1 MAFRRIGSAV
11 TLATALTIAAPLV
24 ASAQGRGGGPPLYT
38 PTATDKDAKAVLY
51 NWASHMGMLRG
62 VEEHELAVSL
72 EYQGNGTMQVEG
84 QPCTL
89 KKYRVS
95 ANYQT
100 QGQRTQIECT
110 RPNGQTY
117 SNIEVVSG
125 VYAWNEDIPG
135 AEIIANKGKA
145 TPTPAAVQERLIR
158 LWAGPQGA
166 VKAAMAGAGI
176 SLQAMDRD
184 LGRLLQAGTATIGQT
199 SVAWE
204 GTKPVVT
211 YPIPGVAGAT
221 AKATLDNRYMA
232 ERVVVTQGTTTTEF
246 VYSNYQDW
254 NNPLNK
260 IEAYYAGKTTE
271 RRNGTTVRDLTT
283 VETETGSLY
292 VVMPVP
298 ANVRAAITPGQSAP
312 PPTLFP
318 SDRVVKLQ
326 STDPTPRL
334 ASGKPDLSGNWGG
347 GGMNWRYGNRRCGPT
362 QIEGCSPQ
370 WNQTMDFEFEA
381 PSRFGPNRPLYK
393 PEHWDKVIALD
404 MWTNKEDPVMT
415 CQPLGIPRHGAPRR
429 IVQSA
434 NDIIFFYGGGADG
447 GGGQAEFR
455 IVPTDGRKHDER
467 QTRVTT
473 YMGYTVGHWEGDT
486 LVLDSIAFND
496 FTWLSRG
503 GFFHSDEM
511 RVVERFTRQGNEIL
525 YEVTVQDPVVL
536 VEPFVMSPRI
546 LRLNANANAGLLPER
561 GNCDVGYERTPS
573 KRRFGTRQS
582 NKMGEAFVGLALLV
596 LLPPPAR
603 SVAPCRDAKDSA
615 AAPKSSARA

>member
-1 MAFRRIGSAV
+1 MAFRTGRIGVTAALGLALAV
-11 TLATALTIAAPLV
+11 AVPTAAW
-24 ASAQGRGGGPPLYT
+24 AQGRGGGPPLYT
-38 PTATDKDAKAVLY
+38 PTADVKDAKSVLY

-72 EYQGNGTMQVEG
+72 EYQGNGTIQVEG

-95 ANYQT
+95 NNYQT
-100 QGQRTQIECT
+100 AGQRTQIECT

-135 AEIIANKGKA
+135 AEIIPGKGKA
-145 TPTPAAVQERLIR
+145 TPMPATLQERLIR

-176 SLQAMDRD
+176 DLMAMNRD
-184 LGRLLQAGTATIGQT
+184 LGRILQDGPMTIGQT

-204 GTKPVVT
+204 GNKPVVT
-211 YPIPGVAGAT
+211 FPIPGVAGAT
-221 AKATLDNRYMA
+221 AKATLDNRFMA
-232 ERVVVTQGTTTTEF
+232 ERVVVTQGSTTTEF

-254 NNPLNK
+254 NNPLNR
-260 IEAYYAGKTTE
+260 IEAYYAGKLTE
-271 RRNGTTVRDLTT
+271 RRNGTVVRDLTT
-283 VETETGSLY
+283 LETETGSVY

-298 ANVRAAITPGQSAP
+298 ASVRAAITPGQGEPAR
-312 PPTLFP
+312 TLFP
-318 SDRVVKLQ
+318 SDRTARLESK
-326 STDPTPRL
+326 DPTPRT
-334 ASGKPDLSGNWGG
+334 ADGKPDLTGSWGG

-362 QIEGCSPQ
+362 QLEGCSPQ

-415 CQPLGIPRHGAPRR
+415 CQPLGIPRQGPPRR
-429 IVQSA
+429 IIQSA
-434 NDIIFFYGGGADG
+434 NDIVFFYTAYADG

-455 IVPTDGRKHDER
+455 IIPIDGRKHDER
-467 QTRVTT
+467 QMRETK
-473 YMGYTVGHWEGDT
+473 YMGHTVGSWEGDT
-486 LVLDSIAFND
+486 LVLDSRGFND
-496 FTWLSRG
+496 FTWLARG
-503 GFFHSDEM
+503 GFFHSDQM

-525 YEVTVQDPVVL
+525 YEVTVEDPVVL
-536 VEPFVMSPRI
+536 VEPWVMTPRI
-546 LRLNANANAGLLPER
+546 LRVNANANAGLLTER
-561 GNCDVGYERTPS
+561 GNCEVSYE
-573 KRRFGTRQS
+573 K
-582 NKMGEAFVGLALLV
+582 
-596 LLPPPAR
+596 
-603 SVAPCRDAKDSA
+603 DAIETQI
-615 AAPKSSARA
+615 RH